1 MVIQK
6 VKKGLLKDNVF
17 LQVPQNKS
25 WENAQL
31 LSNIKFTWF
40 SAKIIIAPLNHHQR

>member
-17 LQVPQNKS
+17 LKYLKRKAGQ
-25 WENAQL
+25 NAQL
-31 LSNIKFTWF
+31 LSNLHG
-40 SAKIIIAPLNHHQR
+40 SAQKLLLRGQTTINDKL